1 MSQKRIVPY
10 LIGGLAGASL
20 GLAVLIAAL
29 VGGGLPFVHHDAQK
43 PTPQQ
48 TTPTSLGVTAPQQFQ
63 GEQSASLDSVRSID
77 EGRRDAIVEAT
88 RRASPAVVS
97 ITVIYHQFVR
107 VAADPLESF
116 FSQGYGRTT
125 VKKQP
130 YEILGSGVIIDKRGY
145 IITNNHV
152 LGESKDS
159 HIFITLSDGR
169 QFQAE
174 LVGRSTHYDVALL
187 RFSETVPNMPVAT
200 LGDSDDLVP
209 GEWAIAIGSPYRYL
223 LDDPALTVTVGVISA
238 LHRDL
243 KQAQDE
249 GPAYLDMI
257 QTDAAINQGNSGGAL
272 VNAKGEV
279 IGINTFII
287 SDSDG
292 GNFGAGFALPIK
304 RVKWV
309 MDEIVQYGG
318 LRPRVTGFRGV
329 VLDKRWRYL
338 LKLDDDMT
346 GIYVG
351 RVYPDSPAS
360 EAGLQVGDII
370 RAIDGQLILR
380 KQDFTRLIYEAQVG
394 TKLHLNVQRGD
405 EMRNTVLTISS
416 RIPAPSTNGE

>member
-1 MSQKRIVPY
+1 
-10 LIGGLAGASL
+10 
-20 GLAVLIAAL
+20 
-29 VGGGLPFVHHDAQK
+29 
-43 PTPQQ
+43 
-48 TTPTSLGVTAPQQFQ
+48 
-63 GEQSASLDSVRSID
+63 
-77 EGRRDAIVEAT
+77 
-88 RRASPAVVS
+88 
-97 ITVIYHQFVR
+97 
-107 VAADPLESF
+107 
-116 FSQGYGRTT
+116 
-125 VKKQP
+125 KQP

-187 RFSETVPNMPVAT
+187 RFSEKVPDMPVAT

-287 SDSDG
+287 SGSDG

-318 LRPRVTGFRGV
+318 LRPRVTGFLGA

-360 EAGLQVGDII
+360 EAGLKVGDVI
-370 RAIDGQLILR
+370 RAINGQVILR

-394 TKLHLNVQRGD
+394 TKLHLKVQHGD
-405 EMRNTVLTISS
+405 EMWDTVLTISS
-416 RIPAPSTNGE
+416 HPPATPSGEK

>member
-1 MSQKRIVPY
+1 
-10 LIGGLAGASL
+10 
-20 GLAVLIAAL
+20 
-29 VGGGLPFVHHDAQK
+29 
-43 PTPQQ
+43 
-48 TTPTSLGVTAPQQFQ
+48 VTAPAPEATQT
-63 GEQSASLDSVRSID
+63 ASSDSERGID
-77 EGRRDAIVEAT
+77 EGRRDAIVLAT
-88 RRASPAVVS
+88 RKASPAVVS

-107 VAADPLESF
+107 VATNPLESF

-125 VKKQP
+125 IKKQP

-187 RFSETVPNMPVAT
+187 RFSEDVPDMPVAT

-287 SDSDG
+287 SGSDG

-329 VLDKRWRYL
+329 VLDKRWRYM

-351 RVYPDSPAS
+351 LVYPDSPAS
-360 EAGLQVGDII
+360 DAGLQVGDIV
-370 RAIDGQLILR
+370 RAINGQLILR

-394 TKLHLNVQRGD
+394 TKLHLKVQRGD
-405 EMRNTVLTISS
+405 EIRDTVLTISS
-416 RIPAPSTNGE
+416 HIPAPANKNE